1 DPALWDEGV
10 PAAFINYQLSSNRSS
25 TDADTT
31 LSNNLG
37 LRNGINLGAW
47 RLRNESNFNS
57 STGSPSTFK
66 SNRSYLQHDVTVL
79 KGQFSAG
86 DIF

>member
-1 DPALWDEGV
+1 M
-10 PAAFINYQLSSNRSS
+10 
-25 TDADTT
+25 
-31 LSNNLG
+31 
-37 LRNGINLGAW
+37 RNGINLGAW

-79 KGQFSAG
+79 KAFIQLGG
-86 DIF
+86 DRLARVLNKR